1 MPLRF
6 KRADGMS
13 IEILLPQIIAGI
25 STGMLLFIVSSG
37 LTLVFGVL
45 RVINFAHGSLYMIGA
60 FLAVTIAGYFTS
72 EWMGLLAAILI
83 VPFIVALLGFV
94 LERFL
99 FRPIYG
105 KEHLLQL
112 LLTYGLTLI
121 LGDAVRLIWGGDIYR
136 LSRPDFLKG
145 RVELMGLR
153 LLKVDIAL
161 LIIGLIIVV
170 GLWFLLQRTRFGRIT
185 RAAVA
190 NPEMLGALGVNV
202 DRVFTQAFMLGAWL
216 AGLGGALIAAKQQTV
231 TLGMDAE
238 IIVQAFAIVVIGGL
252 GSFSGALIGSMLVG
266 ITLSLGIILPS
277 VAPAPFDAFFSN
289 VPAQALPFLAMAII
303 LIIRPWGILGKPE
316 R

>member
-1 MPLRF
+1 
-6 KRADGMS
+6 MS
-13 IEILLPQIIAGI
+13 IERLLPQIIAGI
-25 STGMLLFIVSSG
+25 SDGMLLFIVSSG

-45 RVINFAHGSLYMIGA
+45 RVINFAHGSLYMLGA
-60 FLAVTIAGYFTS
+60 FIAVTIAGYFAS
-72 EWMGLLAAILI
+72 EMMGLVAAILL
-83 VPFIVALLGFV
+83 VPFLVAIIGLL

-99 FRPIYG
+99 FRPIYN

-121 LGDAVRLIWGGDIYR
+121 LGDVARIIWGGDIYNM
-136 LSRPDFLKG
+136 SKPDILRG
-145 RVELMGLR
+145 RAEIFGLR
-153 LLKVDIAL
+153 LLKVDIVI
-161 LIIGLIIVV
+161 LIVGLVIVV
-170 GLWFLLQRTRFGRIT
+170 ALWFLLQRTRFGRIT

-202 DRVFTQAFMLGAWL
+202 ERVFTQAFMLGAWL
-216 AGLGGALIAAKQQTV
+216 AGLGGALVATKQSV

-238 IIVQAFAIVVIGGL
+238 IIIQAFAIVVIGGL

-277 VAPAPFDAFFSN
+277 IAPAPFDAFFSN
-289 VPAQALPFLAMAII
+289 VPTEALPFLAMAII
-303 LIIRPWGILGKPE
+303 LIIRPWGIFGKPE

>member
-1 MPLRF
+1 MT
-6 KRADGMS
+6 
-13 IEILLPQIIAGI
+13 IQTLLPQIIAGI

-45 RVINFAHGSLYMIGA
+45 RVINFAHGSLYMLGA
-60 FLAVTIAGYFTS
+60 FIAVTIAAYFTS
-72 EWMGLLAAILI
+72 EMMGLVAAILF
-83 VPFIVALLGFV
+83 VPFLVAIIGLV

-99 FRPIYG
+99 FRPIYN

-121 LGDAVRLIWGGDIYR
+121 LGDVARIIWGGDIYTM
-136 LSRPDFLKG
+136 SRPELLKG
-145 RVELMGLR
+145 RVMIFGMR
-153 LLKVDIAL
+153 LLKIDIL
-161 LIIGLIIVV
+161 ILIIGLIIVV
-170 GLWFLLQRTRFGRIT
+170 ALWFLLQRTRFGRIT

-202 DRVFTQAFMLGAWL
+202 ERVFTQAFMLGAWL
-216 AGLGGALIAAKQQTV
+216 AGLGGALVATKQSV

-238 IIVQAFAIVVIGGL
+238 IIIQAFAIVVIGGL

-289 VPAQALPFLAMAII
+289 VPAEALPFLAMAII
-303 LIIRPWGILGKPE
+303 LIIRPWGIFGKPE